1 MRSSLLLGLAL
12 TIVANADVRLPALVS
27 DHMLLQRGIPAH
39 IWGWANPGEKVTV
52 SLQSQRAS
60 VTADSGG
67 KWQVFLNPIA
77 QGGPADL
84 TVAGNNSI
92 TVHDVLVGEVWVASG
107 QSNME
112 FRVAQA
118 DNSEKE
124 IAGANYPEI
133 RLFLVKRLVSEK
145 PLEDVQGAW
154 VVCSPETVKSHS
166 AVAYFFARE
175 ILQKQHVPVGI
186 IDSYWGGTPAQSW
199 TSMPALEADPT
210 LKFILD
216 DWQTAMLAYP
226 AAKQKYDE
234 QLARWNESK
243 SGTAPRPPLG
253 TGHPNTPAGLYNG
266 MIAPLAPYAIRGFLW
281 YQGESNASPTHAFA
295 YRRLFRTMIE
305 DWRQAWSIGPLPFY
319 FVQLANFTSNG
330 WWPLLRESQTDALA
344 LKNTAMAVSI
354 DVGNPKDIHPTDK
367 QDVGHRLALAA
378 RAQLYGE
385 SIVYSGPL
393 FREMTTEGAQVR
405 VWFDCV
411 GDGLAARGGGAL
423 TGFEIAG
430 PDGKFVPAEANI
442 DGDTV
447 VVSSASVLR
456 PASVRYAWADN
467 PNANL
472 INKEQLPASPFRNR
486 PGSER

>member
-1 MRSSLLLGLAL
+1 MKTSVLLGLAVAAL
-12 TIVANADVRLPALVS
+12 ANAEVRLPALIS
-27 DHMLLQRGIPAH
+27 DHMLLQRGVPAR
-39 IWGWANPGEKVTV
+39 IWGWANPGENVTV
-52 SLQSQRAS
+52 SFPFQKA
-60 VTADSGG
+60 TAIADSAG
-67 KWQVFLNPIA
+67 KWQVFLKPIA

-84 TVAGNNSI
+84 TVAGSNTL

-118 DNSEKE
+118 DNAEQE
-124 IAGANYPEI
+124 IASANFPEI
-133 RLFLVKRLVSEK
+133 RLFLVKKLVSEK
-145 PLEDVQGAW
+145 PMDDVQGSW
-154 VVCSPETVKSHS
+154 VVCSPETVKAHS

-175 ILQKQHVPVGI
+175 IVQKQHGPVGI

-199 TSMPALEADPT
+199 TSMPTLQADPA

-216 DWQTAMLAYP
+216 DWQTTMQNYP

-234 QLARWNESK
+234 QLSNWNEAK
-243 SGTAPRPPLG
+243 AGPAPRQPLG

-266 MIAPLAPYAIRGFLW
+266 MIAPLVPYAVRGFLW
-281 YQGESNASPTHAFA
+281 YQGESNASPTHAYA

-305 DWRQAWSIGPLPFY
+305 DWRQAWGIGPLPFY
-319 FVQLANFTSNG
+319 FVQLANFTTNG
-330 WWPLLRESQTDALA
+330 WWPLLRESQTETLA
-344 LKNTAMAVSI
+344 LRNTAMAVAI

-378 RAQLYGE
+378 RAQVYGE
-385 SIVYSGPL
+385 SIVYSGPM
-393 FREMTTEGAQVR
+393 FREMTTEGPQVR
-405 VWFDCV
+405 VWFDSV
-411 GDGLAARGGGAL
+411 GDGLASRGGGPL

-430 PDGKFVPAEANI
+430 SDGRFVPAEAKI

-447 VVSSASVLR
+447 VVSSASVQQ
-456 PASVRYAWADN
+456 PASVRYGWADN
-467 PNANL
+467 PTSNL
-472 INKEQLPASPFRNR
+472 INKEQLPASPFRNK